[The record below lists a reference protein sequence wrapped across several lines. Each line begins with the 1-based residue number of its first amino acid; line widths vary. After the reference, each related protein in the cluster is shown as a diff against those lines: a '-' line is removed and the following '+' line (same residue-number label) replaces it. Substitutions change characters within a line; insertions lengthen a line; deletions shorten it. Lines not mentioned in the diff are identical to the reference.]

1 MKLLLVRRNYLLT
14 QSNCH
19 GEKLFLLLAE
29 EVLYSYSNSGNP
41 TSATSSEPSA
51 MLTIS
56 VDTTK
61 EFETLVTQIGQNL
74 SAEMACERLAT
85 DENTNT

>member
-1 MKLLLVRRNYLLT
+1 
-14 QSNCH
+14 
-19 GEKLFLLLAE
+19 
-29 EVLYSYSNSGNP
+29 
-41 TSATSSEPSA
+41 

-74 SAEMACERLAT
+74 SAEMACERPAT